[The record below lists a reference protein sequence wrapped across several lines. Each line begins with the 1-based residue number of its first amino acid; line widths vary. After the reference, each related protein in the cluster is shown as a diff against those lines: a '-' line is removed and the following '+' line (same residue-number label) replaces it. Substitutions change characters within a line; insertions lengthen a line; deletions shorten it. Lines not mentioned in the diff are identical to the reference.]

1 MMIGR
6 AVGWM
11 EWSGLVKGRAGDGDG
26 DGDWE
31 GEGRGEG
38 EGSGN
43 RSILDCSN
51 MMTVLCVSWAKRWYF
66 VKQNYRRFDE
76 GQFTKVGG
84 GARGKGRGVGTV
96 PF

>member
-11 EWSGLVKGRAGDGDG
+11 EWSGLVKGRA
-26 DGDWE
+26 

-51 MMTVLCVSWAKRWYF
+51 MMTVLCVSWA
-66 VKQNYRRFDE
+66 N
-76 GQFTKVGG
+76 
-84 GARGKGRGVGTV
+84 KGISLNKIIVHW
-96 PF
+96 

>member
-26 DGDWE
+26 DGE

-38 EGSGN
+38 EGKGS

-51 MMTVLCVSWAKRWYF
+51 MMTVLCVSCAKRGCF
-66 VKQNYRRFDE
+66 V
-76 GQFTKVGG
+76 
-84 GARGKGRGVGTV
+84 
-96 PF
+96 

>member
-26 DGDWE
+26 DWE

-38 EGSGN
+38 GVT
-43 RSILDCSN
+43 
-51 MMTVLCVSWAKRWYF
+51 TVLWGLLCNDDGIVCLLR
-66 VKQNYRRFDE
+66 
-76 GQFTKVGG
+76 
-84 GARGKGRGVGTV
+84 
-96 PF
+96 

>member
-6 AVGWM
+6 SVGWM

-26 DGDWE
+26 DGDGE

-38 EGSGN
+38 EGSG
-43 RSILDCSN
+43 
-51 MMTVLCVSWAKRWYF
+51 A
-66 VKQNYRRFDE
+66 
-76 GQFTKVGG
+76 
-84 GARGKGRGVGTV
+84 TV